1 MSEISL
7 ERKVRQLDNDVQ
19 SIYEML
25 AAIQG
30 TQLRHGN
37 RLEELDERLTGLD
50 ERLTGLDERLTGL
63 DGRVVGLD
71 ERVAGIDE
79 KVTDLGENMA
89 TVLELLRAR

>member
-1 MSEISL
+1 MTEISL

-50 ERLTGLDERLTGL
+50 ERLTGLD
-63 DGRVVGLD
+63 GRVVGLD